1 MLCDT
6 IYMHLVLLNSK
17 TVLLSPL
24 FLHVFHVLSL
34 PPPTRPGLPMCVRFE
49 FCTQLPHSAPPPP
62 TPGRGF
68 IHFRRGNPMDNT
80 VVTCLAADDVYDG
93 HHLQHPCAVLLRRT
107 RAQRRSQ
114 HTSRER
120 PWGRAAAHGLAD
132 CAGVQ
137 HGGGGWEAWVE
148 GRTCSLGAVAGNIPQ
163 KGRAATHGLADC
175 AGVQHGGWG
184 GGGSMGWGAHAAWA
198 LLQGKSLRRAGRPHM
213 AWLTVQVCSAG
224 GGGQEGGKSR
234 VGRGGMF

>member
-137 HGGGGWEAWVE
+137 RGGGGA
-148 GRTCSLGAVAGNIPQ
+148 
-163 KGRAATHGLADC
+163 
-175 AGVQHGGWG
+175 
-184 GGGSMGWGAHAAWA
+184 
-198 LLQGKSLRRAGRPHM
+198 
-213 AWLTVQVCSAG
+213 
-224 GGGQEGGKSR
+224 GGGQEPCGEGGHVLKH
-234 VGRGGMF
+234 GLDAQHCFCGAACTPIFQWIL